1 MIRLRSHLERA
12 PLTSAI
18 IYTVLGVLP
27 LYLMSAQSVLIQQ
40 DLDFGPSRFGIVVSS
55 FFLVSS
61 IASRAVGPWIDRNG
75 PTPGLRLAS
84 LITASVAVLA
94 FTVVSGWLSLA
105 LVMGLSGL
113 GNAIAQL
120 SSNAV
125 IAGHVAKG
133 RHGISISAKQAAVPL
148 AAVLGG
154 ALVPLVGLSEWR
166 PAFTTTLVAGIVL
179 AVVCPR
185 LPAHRPV
192 ATSPGGAG
200 SATGSDTETETDSAS
215 GPATPPIIRRWAP
228 EVVTLMGAGA
238 CAGGIGNGLA
248 SFTPH
253 AAVTAGFS
261 PSVAALLLTAGSF
274 VAIVARIGGG
284 WSADRRR
291 RSGYLETVTL
301 LAFGVVGLIGLS
313 LASNSRAL
321 FLASLLL
328 TFAGAWGWPGV
339 IMLLALR
346 TLRLPA
352 ATATGTVAAGS
363 YFGTVVVP
371 ILMGIV
377 IEERSYAAVFAGQ
390 AVLLTCSILLV
401 SASVAIST
409 RRDAAA

>member
-1 MIRLRSHLERA
+1 M
-12 PLTSAI
+12 
-18 IYTVLGVLP
+18 LGVLP
-27 LYLMSAQSVLIQQ
+27 LYLMSAQSVLLQQ

-61 IASRAVGPWIDRNG
+61 IASRTMGPWIDRRG
-75 PTPGLRLAS
+75 PTPGLRFAA
-84 LITASVAVLA
+84 LITVTVGVLA
-94 FTVVSGWLSLA
+94 LIAVDGWRSLA

-113 GNAIAQL
+113 GNAVAQL
-120 SSNAV
+120 ASNAV
-125 IAGHVAKG
+125 IARHVDEA
-133 RHGISISAKQAAVPL
+133 RHGISISTKQAAVPL

-154 ALVPLVGLSEWR
+154 ALVPLVGLSDWR
-166 PAFTTTLVAGIVL
+166 PAFTLTLVAGLML
-179 AVVCPR
+179 AIVCPR
-185 LPAHRPV
+185 LPIGAALETSSRTMTAAERTDEPV
-192 ATSPGGAG
+192 PTS
-200 SATGSDTETETDSAS
+200 
-215 GPATPPIIRRWAP
+215 RRWTP
-228 EVVTLMGAGA
+228 EVVALMGAGV

-261 PSVAALLLTAGSF
+261 TSVSALLLTAGSLI
-274 VAIVARIGGG
+274 AIVARITGG

-301 LAFGVVGLIGLS
+301 LAMGVIGLVGLS
-313 LASNSRAL
+313 LAGGSQGM

-346 TLRLPA
+346 TLKLPA

-390 AVLLTCSILLV
+390 AILLSAAIV
-401 SASVAIST
+401 LVTASVILSS
-409 RRDAAA
+409 RRDGRSTSLGAGPER

>member
-1 MIRLRSHLERA
+1 MICLRSHLERA

-84 LITASVAVLA
+84 LITAAVAVLA
-94 FTVVSGWLSLA
+94 FTVVGGWLSLA

-154 ALVPLVGLSEWR
+154 ALVPLVGLSDWR

-185 LPAHRPV
+185 LPAHRLV
-192 ATSPGGAG
+192 ATTPDGAG
-200 SATGSDTETETDSAS
+200 SDTASGTAS
-215 GPATPPIIRRWAP
+215 GPATPPITRRWAP

-284 WSADRRR
+284 WSADRRQ

-301 LAFGVVGLIGLS
+301 LAFGVVGLIGLA
-313 LASNSRAL
+313 LAGGSRPL

-339 IMLLALR
+339 IMLMALR

>member
-1 MIRLRSHLERA
+1 MTWIRDLLERA

-18 IYTVLGVLP
+18 TYTVLGVLP
-27 LYLMSAQSVLIQQ
+27 LYLMSAQSVLLQQ

-61 IASRAVGPWIDRNG
+61 VASRTMGPWIDRRG
-75 PTPGLRLAS
+75 PTPGLRFAAL
-84 LITASVAVLA
+84 LTVIVGVLA
-94 FTVVSGWLSLA
+94 LTVVGGWRSLA

-113 GNAIAQL
+113 GNAVAQL
-120 SSNAV
+120 ASNAV
-125 IAGHVAKG
+125 IARHVDPA
-133 RHGISISAKQAAVPL
+133 RHGISISTKQAAVPL

-154 ALVPLVGLSEWR
+154 ALVPLVGLSDWR
-166 PAFTTTLVAGIVL
+166 PAFATTLIAGLVL
-179 AVVCPR
+179 AIACPR
-185 LPAHRPV
+185 LPIRTATAHDRTDEPLP
-192 ATSPGGAG
+192 TS
-200 SATGSDTETETDSAS
+200 
-215 GPATPPIIRRWAP
+215 RRWAP
-228 EVVTLMGAGA
+228 EVVTLMGAGV

-253 AAVTAGFS
+253 AAVSAGFS
-261 PSVAALLLTAGSF
+261 SSTAALLLMAGSL
-274 VAIVARIGGG
+274 VAIVARISGG
-284 WSADRRR
+284 WSADRRH

-301 LAFGVVGLIGLS
+301 LTFGVIGLVGLSMAGG
-313 LASNSRAL
+313 SRGI

-346 TLRLPA
+346 TLKLPA

-390 AVLLTCSILLV
+390 AILLSAAIALV
-401 SASVAIST
+401 TASVVLSS
-409 RRDAAA
+409 RRDQRSTAPGAGPGAGPER